1 MDREYKLVLDRM
13 EIEEAGP
20 GPDKLAAAIHRQL
33 GDRDGPVPVH
43 AIARALDIVEIREE
57 PITNLEGALITTAER
72 DVGSILVNCKSGRQ
86 RQRYSVGHELG
97 HFLNPW
103 HEQTADDGFQCSR
116 QDMREGNWHMRRDL
130 SRHDIQEVE
139 ANRFAIELLAP
150 SRRFER
156 FLASGPDLERVLS
169 AARGFDVSRE
179 AAARRYVERHEA
191 IVAIAFSR
199 AGRLRYW
206 AKRSDF
212 PHVAIKRD
220 DQMPDLPQT
229 RPGSPLS
236 DHEERDPDDWLVNPG
251 RSEVTV
257 QTLHQQN
264 DFAMTLVIVES
275 QGNDD
280 DDDGD
285 GGIEDAFERLS
296 RFSRK

>member
-20 GPDKLAAAIHRQL
+20 RPDKLAAAIHRQL
-33 GDRDGPVPVH
+33 GDCDGPVPVH

-116 QDMREGNWHMRRDL
+116 QDMREGNWHMRRGL
-130 SRHDIQEVE
+130 SRHEVQEVE

-156 FLASGPDLERVLS
+156 FLASGPDLARVLS
-169 AARGFDVSRE
+169 AARAFDVSRE

-191 IVAIAFSR
+191 TVAIAFSR

-206 AKRSDF
+206 ARCSEF
-212 PHVAIKRD
+212 PRPTVNRND
-220 DQMPDLPQT
+220 LMPDLPQA
-229 RPGSPLS
+229 RSGSPLS
-236 DHEERDPDDWLVNPG
+236 DHEEADPIDWLVDPG
-251 RSEVTV
+251 RREVTV

-264 DFAMTLVIVES
+264 DFAMSLVVVES
-275 QGNDD
+275 QGNDG

-285 GGIEDAFERLS
+285 GGVEDAFDRLN
-296 RFSRK
+296 RFS